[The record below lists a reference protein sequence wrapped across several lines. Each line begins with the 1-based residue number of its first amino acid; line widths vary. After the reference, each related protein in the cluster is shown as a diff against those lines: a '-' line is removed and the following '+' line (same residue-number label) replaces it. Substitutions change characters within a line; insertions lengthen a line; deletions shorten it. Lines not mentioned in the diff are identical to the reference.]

1 MECMNGMKARKN
13 ECWNE
18 WLNQWMNQW
27 KNEGQ
32 NESMNDRLRSIYNY
46 IIISKFIYY
55 LFIGWF
61 MCSLFGR
68 MEDAIAIVH
77 SPVLRCLLGKQW
89 EQQWLTDWL
98 AEWTEWMNECMH
110 ECMHEWMNEC
120 MHACMNACMH
130 APFVD
135 LIFQECSGTLSF
147 FKRFFLVTNYS
158 VMMMMMVVM
167 MIMTVFQVV
176 YVKSISCHCLV
187 HILSTSS
194 SKSAPCTSVLN
205 MFKWKSSYRYSPV
218 HFLLTTFPDRPA
230 KPRKQRPSFGD
241 HGSHFTRKKH
251 RVSRPNVFKPEFTCS
266 RPLTLPNYLT
276 TTWWW
281 CGWHADGEK
290 ASHYNRL

>member
-1 MECMNGMKARKN
+1 M
-13 ECWNE
+13 
-18 WLNQWMNQW
+18 
-27 KNEGQ
+27 
-32 NESMNDRLRSIYNY
+32 Y
-46 IIISKFIYY
+46 
-55 LFIGWF
+55 
-61 MCSLFGR
+61 
-68 MEDAIAIVH
+68 
-77 SPVLRCLLGKQW
+77 
-89 EQQWLTDWL
+89 
-98 AEWTEWMNECMH
+98 
-110 ECMHEWMNEC
+110 
-120 MHACMNACMH
+120 ACMH
-130 APFVD
+130 
-135 LIFQECSGTLSF
+135 L
-147 FKRFFLVTNYS
+147 
-158 VMMMMMVVM
+158 
-167 MIMTVFQVV
+167 
-176 YVKSISCHCLV
+176 
-187 HILSTSS
+187 LSTSSSKSAPGPSVFLTFFFWWPTTRWWWWWWWWWWLWQFFKLFMWNRSLATVSCTFCRPS